1 MGVAFA
7 ISSGDPAGIGPEIL
21 AKSWDARIQTK
32 LPPFFVVGDPASFA
46 PVWNGPVHR
55 ISDPGETIAAFDT
68 GLPVLKVADCGN
80 IIPGRPDPEGARCAL
95 QALELAVGLA
105 RSGSVQGVI
114 TGPISKILLQK
125 VGFTHPGQTEFTAER
140 CGVAKDNVAMLLA
153 GPTLKVVPITVHI
166 PLADV
171 SSTLTID
178 LIVNRAHAAAKGM
191 TRNFGIANPKIAI
204 AGLNPHAGEHDSMG
218 IEERD
223 IIKPAIDILR
233 SEGLDIDG
241 PLPAD
246 SMFHE
251 AARSGYDIALC
262 QYHDQ
267 ALIPLKALH
276 FDCGVNMTLGL
287 PIVRTSPDH
296 GTAFNIAGKGIADPQ
311 SMIAAIQMAATAW
324 HHRQSY
330 DG

>member
-1 MGVAFA
+1 MGIVFA
-7 ISSGDPAGIGPEIL
+7 ISCGDPAGIGPEIL
-21 AKSWDARIQTK
+21 AKSWDARVQSN

-46 PVWNGPVHR
+46 SIWNGPVHS
-55 ISDPGETIAAFDT
+55 ISDPSEAIPAFQS
-68 GLPVLKVADCGN
+68 GLPVLKVADCGQ
-80 IIPGRPDPEGARCAL
+80 IIAGQPDPEGARCAL
-95 QALELAVGLA
+95 QALEMAVGLA
-105 RSGSVQGVI
+105 RSGTVQGVV
-114 TGPISKILLQK
+114 TGPISKSLLQK

-153 GPTLKVVPITVHI
+153 GPTLKVVPITSHI

-178 LIVNRAHAAAKGM
+178 LIVNKVHAAAKGM
-191 TRNFGIANPKIAI
+191 TRNFGIVKPRIAV
-204 AGLNPHAGEHDSMG
+204 AGLNPHAGENGNMG
-218 IEERD
+218 FEEQRIIE
-223 IIKPAIDILR
+223 PAIDILR
-233 SEGLDIDG
+233 SEGLDING

-246 SMFHE
+246 TMFHE
-251 AARSGYDIALC
+251 AARSRYDVALC

-296 GTAFNIAGKGIADPQ
+296 GTAFNIAGKGMADPH

-324 HHRQSY
+324 HHRQNY